1 MADELVK
8 LLNSVGYQPIFL
20 QRTGVKPPELYHFV
34 EKRLIRRGPL
44 EDYNPE
50 FGKLKQSRG
59 TLPDIQHR
67 QSSKKELKASV
78 DFLRNA
84 LAALGITAIP
94 KLSLGFAGKADL
106 VFTFSEVSY
115 TAVDPTKIDAILQG
129 LEVPLAIPDEYVT
142 SGRLH
147 IAYEYAYARR
157 LLMSRADGKEFE
169 ADVAGKIG
177 EFIDLGVQGKV
188 ETDGA
193 TVVTFANKGSE
204 AAAFAFKPGQLQRS
218 NGRWTFQPEVVGAPR
233 RRGAR
238 AAAVPARPVL
248 LARGIVLRVEEM

>member
-34 EKRLIRRGPL
+34 EKRLVRRGPL
-44 EDYNPE
+44 EDYNAE
-50 FGKLKQSRG
+50 FGKLKQTRG
-59 TLPDIQHR
+59 TLPNIQHR
-67 QSSKKELKASV
+67 QSSEKELKASV

-94 KLSLGFAGKADL
+94 KLSLTFAGKADL
-106 VFTFSEVSY
+106 AFTFSEVSY
-115 TAVDPTKIDAILQG
+115 TAVDPTKIDAVLQG
-129 LEVPLAIPDEYVT
+129 LRVPLAIPDEYVT

-169 ADVAGKIG
+169 ADVSGKIG
-177 EFIDLGVQGKV
+177 DFIDLGLQGEV
-188 ETDGA
+188 DTDGA
-193 TVVTFANKGSE
+193 TVVTFKSKSSQ
-204 AAAFAFKPGQLQRS
+204 AAAFAFKAGQLERS
-218 NGRWTFQPEVVGAPR
+218 NGRWTFQPEVVKR
-233 RRGAR
+233 R
-238 AAAVPARPVL
+238 AAAGAAQRPL
-248 LARGIVLRVEEM
+248 LARGIVLRVEEE